1 MFITYSSQMPDN
13 KLLEIYRSTKN
24 VFTAKDIAILWQE
37 TNPDILK
44 SKIHYY
50 VKSGQLFSPRVGIYT
65 KGQDYNKLELAGK
78 IYTPSYISLETVLQ
92 KEGVIFQNYQTIFV
106 VSYLSRE
113 IEIDKQ
119 KFCFKKI
126 KNEIL
131 TNNTGISIEDNSA
144 WACGERAFLDTLYLY
159 SNYHFDNLNNFDWE
173 KVYELLPIYKNKS
186 LEQKVQ
192 NYQKLSNA

>member
-1 MFITYSSQMPDN
+1 MPDN
-13 KLLEIYRSTKN
+13 KLLEIYRSAKN

-37 TNPDILK
+37 INPDILK

-50 VKSGQLFSPRVGIYT
+50 IKSGQLFSPRVGIYT
-65 KGQDYNKLELAGK
+65 KSQDYNKLELAGK

-92 KEGVIFQNYQTIFV
+92 KEGIIFQNYQTIFV

-131 TNNTGISIEDNSA
+131 TNNTGVSIEDNSA
-144 WACGERAFLDTLYLY
+144 TACRERAFLDTLYLY
-159 SNYHFDNLNNFDWE
+159 SNYHFDNLNNLDWE
-173 KVYELLPIYKNKS
+173 KVTELLPIYKNKS